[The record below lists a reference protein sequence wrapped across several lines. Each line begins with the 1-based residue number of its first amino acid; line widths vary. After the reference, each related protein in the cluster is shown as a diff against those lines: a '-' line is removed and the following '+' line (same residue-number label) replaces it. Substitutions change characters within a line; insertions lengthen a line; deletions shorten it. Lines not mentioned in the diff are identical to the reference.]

1 MLFSKRDLL
10 PKDSQGRYGSIMAL
24 TFEHW
29 NPETAERFKKFIPER
44 GIDGFLGIRIDNVE
58 PGKLIASFDVTD
70 EMITMIGN
78 MHGGCLSAFCDHV
91 LGVVLYPVM
100 PEGSWAA
107 TTEFKINLLKPVSEG
122 TCTATA
128 EVISMTRT
136 TAVVRIDVSN
146 GDRLVAAAQGTC
158 LIMAPKS

>member
-1 MLFSKRDLL
+1 
-10 PKDSQGRYGSIMAL
+10 MAM

-29 NPETAERFKKFIPER
+29 NPETADRFKQFDPKK

-58 PGKLIASFDVTD
+58 PGKLVASFDVTD

-91 LGVVLYPVM
+91 LGVVLSPVM

-107 TTEFKINLLKPVSEG
+107 TTEVKINLLKPVSGG

-128 EVISMTRT
+128 EVISMSRT
-136 TAVVRIDVSN
+136 TAVVRIDIAN
-146 GDRLVAAAQGTC
+146 DDRLVAAAQGTC

>member
-1 MLFSKRDLL
+1 M
-10 PKDSQGRYGSIMAL
+10 

-29 NPETAERFKKFIPER
+29 NPETADRFKQFDPKK

-58 PGKLIASFDVTD
+58 PGKLVASFDVTD

-107 TTEFKINLLKPVSEG
+107 TTEFKINLLIPVSGG
-122 TCTATA
+122 TCTATPD
-128 EVISMTRT
+128 VISMSRT
-136 TAVVRIDVSN
+136 TAVVRIDGAN
-146 GDRLVAAAQGTC
+146 DDRRVAAAQCTC

>member
-1 MLFSKRDLL
+1 
-10 PKDSQGRYGSIMAL
+10 MAM

-29 NPETAERFKKFIPER
+29 NPETADRFKQFDPKK

-58 PGKLIASFDVTD
+58 PGKLVASFDVTD

-107 TTEFKINLLKPVSEG
+107 TTEFKINLLKPGSGG
-122 TCTATA
+122 TGTATA
-128 EVISMTRT
+128 DVISMSRT
-136 TAVVRIDVSN
+136 TAVVRIDVAN
-146 GDRLVAAAQGTC
+146 DDRLVAAAQGTC

>member
-1 MLFSKRDLL
+1 
-10 PKDSQGRYGSIMAL
+10 MAM

-29 NPETAERFKKFIPER
+29 NPETADRFKQFDPKK

-58 PGKLIASFDVTD
+58 PGKLVASFDVTD

-100 PEGSWAA
+100 PEGSWDA
-107 TTEFKINLLKPVSEG
+107 TTEFKINLLKPVSGG

-128 EVISMTRT
+128 EVISMSRT
-136 TAVVRIDVSN
+136 TAVVRIDIAN
-146 GDRLVAAAQGTC
+146 DDRLVAAAQGTC

>member
-1 MLFSKRDLL
+1 
-10 PKDSQGRYGSIMAL
+10 MAM

-29 NPETAERFKKFIPER
+29 NPETADRFKQFDPKK

-58 PGKLIASFDVTD
+58 PGKLVASFDVTD

-107 TTEFKINLLKPVSEG
+107 TTEFKIHLWKPGSGG
-122 TCTATA
+122 TGTATA
-128 EVISMTRT
+128 DVISMSRT
-136 TAVVRIDVSN
+136 TAVVRIDVAN
-146 GDRLVAAAQGTC
+146 DDRLVAAAQGTC

>member
-1 MLFSKRDLL
+1 
-10 PKDSQGRYGSIMAL
+10 MAM

-29 NPETAERFKKFIPER
+29 NPETADRFKQFDPKK

-58 PGKLIASFDVTD
+58 PGKLVASFNDTD

-107 TTEFKINLLKPVSEG
+107 TTELKINLLKPVSGG

-128 EVISMTRT
+128 EVISMSRT
-136 TAVVRIDVSN
+136 TAVVRIDVAN
-146 GDRLVAAAQGTC
+146 DDRLVAAAQGTC

>member
-1 MLFSKRDLL
+1 
-10 PKDSQGRYGSIMAL
+10 MAM

-29 NPETAERFKKFIPER
+29 NPETADRFKQFDPKK

-58 PGKLIASFDVTD
+58 PGKLVASFDVTD

-107 TTEFKINLLKPVSEG
+107 TTEFKINLLKPVSGG
-122 TCTATA
+122 T
-128 EVISMTRT
+128 
-136 TAVVRIDVSN
+136 
-146 GDRLVAAAQGTC
+146 
-158 LIMAPKS
+158 

>member
-1 MLFSKRDLL
+1 
-10 PKDSQGRYGSIMAL
+10 MAL

-29 NPETAERFKKFIPER
+29 NSKTAERFKKFVPER
-44 GIDGFLGIRIDNVE
+44 GIDGFLGIRIENVE
-58 PGKLIASFDVTD
+58 PGKLIASFEVTD

>member
-1 MLFSKRDLL
+1 
-10 PKDSQGRYGSIMAL
+10 
-24 TFEHW
+24 
-29 NPETAERFKKFIPER
+29 
-44 GIDGFLGIRIDNVE
+44 
-58 PGKLIASFDVTD
+58 
-70 EMITMIGN
+70 MIGN

-107 TTEFKINLLKPVSEG
+107 TTEFKINLLKPVSGG

-128 EVISMTRT
+128 EVISMSRT
-136 TAVVRIDVSN
+136 TAVVRIDIAN
-146 GDRLVAAAQGTC
+146 DDRLVAAAQGTC

>member
-1 MLFSKRDLL
+1 
-10 PKDSQGRYGSIMAL
+10 MAL

-29 NPETAERFKKFIPER
+29 NPKTAEQFKKFVPR
-44 GIDGFLGIRIDNVE
+44 QGIDGFLGIRIEKVD
-58 PGKLIASFDVTD
+58 PGQLVASFDVTE

-100 PEGSWAA
+100 PDGSWAA

-128 EVISMTRT
+128 EVISMSRT
-136 TAVVRIDVSN
+136 TAVVRIDVTN

>member
-1 MLFSKRDLL
+1 
-10 PKDSQGRYGSIMAL
+10 MAM

-29 NPETAERFKKFIPER
+29 NPETADRFKQFDPKK
-44 GIDGFLGIRIDNVE
+44 GIDGFLGIRIDDVE
-58 PGKLIASFDVTD
+58 PGKLVASFNVSD

-100 PEGSWAA
+100 PEGSRAA
-107 TTEFKINLLKPVSEG
+107 TTEFKINLLKPVRGG

-128 EVISMTRT
+128 EVISMSRT
-136 TAVVRIDVSN
+136 TAVVSIDVAN
-146 GDRLVAAAQGTC
+146 DDRLVAAAQGTC

>member
-1 MLFSKRDLL
+1 M
-10 PKDSQGRYGSIMAL
+10 

-29 NPETAERFKKFIPER
+29 NSEQLNDSKFIPER

-107 TTEFKINLLKPVSEG
+107 TTEFKINLLKPVSEVL
-122 TCTATA
+122 AQP
-128 EVISMTRT
+128 R
-136 TAVVRIDVSN
+136 RSN
-146 GDRLVAAAQGTC
+146 FHDSNDCCGQN
-158 LIMAPKS
+158 